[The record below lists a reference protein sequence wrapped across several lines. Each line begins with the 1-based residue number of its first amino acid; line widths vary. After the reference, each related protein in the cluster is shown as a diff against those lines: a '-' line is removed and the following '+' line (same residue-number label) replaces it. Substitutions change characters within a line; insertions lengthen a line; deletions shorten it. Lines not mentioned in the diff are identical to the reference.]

1 MRPFNLEEA
10 KAGKPVVTRDG
21 RDAVILAFDI
31 SGSYPM
37 LGYYIS
43 SGCKKEATWDYDGNF
58 YQGNDSRDL
67 FMKSETN
74 LRFINLF
81 RNGHD
86 NKLFSVEIHTT
97 LQDAEKE
104 AKGIIYATADKFI
117 VTIPIT
123 WEE

>member
-67 FMKSETN
+67 FMKSETKTGWVN
-74 LRFINLF
+74 LYKYLDGVVFATGRAYETREEAVSFGTLTS
-81 RNGHD
+81 
-86 NKLFSVEIHTT
+86 LIHRTV
-97 LQDAEKE
+97 Q
-104 AKGIIYATADKFI
+104 
-117 VTIPIT
+117 IT